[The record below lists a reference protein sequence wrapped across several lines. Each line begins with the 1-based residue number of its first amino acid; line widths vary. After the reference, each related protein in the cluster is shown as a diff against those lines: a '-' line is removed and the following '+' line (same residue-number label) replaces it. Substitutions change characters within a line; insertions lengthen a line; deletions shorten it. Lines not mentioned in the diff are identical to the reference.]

1 MRIDELDEYQGLTA
15 EMVRNYL
22 AATGWH
28 LKDWDYYKDWHLAE
42 CAGPPC
48 IAIYDSS
55 HDGMYNL
62 NPEHA
67 LLAISKHERRTSQSL
82 LREINP
88 RMRKGMPSEAA
99 KDAHPGGLW
108 LATPDFACIGAHV
121 PVVVTF
127 DGDGFGV
134 WHPEGFALPDSKPKT
149 AALWHFWPCDANGNK
164 TRWPVDAEG
173 NML

>member
-1 MRIDELDEYQGLTA
+1 MNITELDEWQGLTA
-15 EMVRNYL
+15 EMVREWLVAN
-22 AATGWH
+22 GWQRMPAQ
-28 LKDWDYYKDWHLAE
+28 DMPRSE
-42 CAGPPC
+42 CWVRNGGAGGTIWVGVDSPADKTLSK
-48 IAIYDSS
+48 IAKWMECSV
-55 HDGMYNL
+55 
-62 NPEHA
+62 
-67 LLAISKHERRTSQSL
+67 QSL

-149 AALWHFWPCDANGNK
+149 VALWHFWPCDANGNK
-164 TRWPVDAEG
+164 TRWPTDAEG
-173 NML
+173 RML